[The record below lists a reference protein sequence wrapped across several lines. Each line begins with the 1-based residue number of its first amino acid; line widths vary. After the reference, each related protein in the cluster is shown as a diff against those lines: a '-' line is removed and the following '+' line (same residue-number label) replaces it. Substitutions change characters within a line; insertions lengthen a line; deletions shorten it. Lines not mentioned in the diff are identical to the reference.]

1 MDDARPAR
9 REAPQEVDGHRLTP
23 IVEGPARLKA
33 LLALIAGAR
42 ERIRLYYY
50 MFLPDS
56 SGVAVR
62 EALLDAMN
70 RGVRVSLIVDGF
82 GSNTTPPGFFAPLND
97 AGCELCQFIPRYGR
111 RYLLRNHQKIAIADD
126 RTAIIGGFNIGD
138 DYFAPPEAGKWHD
151 LGLEVRGPAVGWLVT
166 YYDILDRWVRSDNA
180 SFRALRRMLAEALP
194 PAPGGPL
201 RWLLGGPTR
210 RLSPW
215 ARTVKHDL
223 EHARRADMIEAY
235 FSPSR
240 SMFKRTRNVAKRG
253 GTLRLITAQRSDNPA
268 TVGAARLLYGGL
280 LKQGCEVYEYLPRM
294 LHMKLMVIDDITY
307 VGSAN
312 FDIRSLFLN
321 MELMLR
327 IEDAGF
333 AAHMRAFFESELADC
348 ERITPEL
355 HNARATWLNRV
366 RWALS
371 WFVVNAMDYTV
382 TRRLNFGLD

>member
-1 MDDARPAR
+1 MDDGRPAR
-9 REAPQEVDGHRLTP
+9 REAPLEVDGNRLVP
-23 IVEGPARLKA
+23 IVEGPARLRA
-33 LLALIAGAR
+33 LLALIESAHS
-42 ERIRLYYY
+42 RIRLYYY
-50 MFLPDS
+50 IFKADAT
-56 SGVAVR
+56 GTAVR

-82 GSNTTPPGFFAPLND
+82 GSSDTPASFFAPLNE
-97 AGCELCQFIPRYGR
+97 AGCELCRFVPRFGR

-126 RTAIIGGFNIGD
+126 RAAIIGGFNVAD
-138 DYFAPPEAGKWHD
+138 DYFAPQEAGKWRD
-151 LGLEVRGPAVGWLVT
+151 LGLEVRGPAIGWLVT
-166 YYDILDRWVRSDNA
+166 YYDSLDRWVRSDNA
-180 SFRALRRMLAEALP
+180 SFRALRRMMAEALP
-194 PAPGGPL
+194 PASGGAL
-201 RWLLGGPTR
+201 RWLIGGPTR

-223 EHARRADMIEAY
+223 EHAGRADMIEAY

-240 SMFKRTRNVAKRG
+240 SMFKRARNVAKRG
-253 GTLRLITAQRSDNPA
+253 GSLRLITAQRSDNAA

-280 LKQGCEVYEYLPRM
+280 LKHGAEVYEYLPSL
-294 LHMKLMVIDDITY
+294 LHMKLMIIDDVTY

-355 HNARATWLNRV
+355 HKARATWLNRV
-366 RWALS
+366 RWTLS
-371 WFVVNAMDYTV
+371 WFVVNVMDYTV
-382 TRRLNFGLD
+382 TRRLNLGLD